1 MIDPRRARHCGKP
14 QHWRGLLALR
24 GLFALSA
31 MCCAAGSEAFSLD
44 ENLALSC
51 NQRRALQLQCH
62 YRLREGGELQA
73 ALGQWRGLNIQA
85 ELGARYPQAGDNT
98 ALLLLVDTSD
108 PARAP
113 ALRAAIT
120 HISTLLAAAPQHLK
134 IGLASFDSD
143 LRLLAPIGSDR
154 VVLLAN
160 STQLL
165 ANGRTTELY
174 RNVGEAVRVLSKSA
188 ATRKVLW
195 VFSDGLAEDHAYHH
209 EDIIALARNHD
220 VIINSIGYPRSIPQ
234 SVALQTLRR
243 LSNDSGG
250 QFLQTT
256 FPEFNLPADSLQ
268 RALGLLD
275 NGGQLTFDLGAL
287 VAKGGAGT
295 SELSLTFQT
304 HEQQL
309 AAMVPIVLPIGK
321 AQTTA
326 ETAPAPATLPFPR
339 ATAGLAAQGLNAVPM
354 WPWFSSLMAVSLVI
368 LGAVTLLYL
377 RVKRAPQLVRAAAG
391 KPLAWLLLAEAP
403 FTRHAVDHLP
413 WRIGRAGNH
422 DCTLTDHSVS
432 RLHAEVRGNQ
442 LGGVTLHDLRSLN
455 GVFVNDTRIEAVEL
469 RDGDVVDIGDVR
481 MRFTL
486 HDESHAAQEA
496 TVMVRTRTPA

>member
-1 MIDPRRARHCGKP
+1 MIDPRRAGRGGRP
-14 QHWRGLLALR
+14 PSWRGPLALRGLLAL
-24 GLFALSA
+24 AAIS
-31 MCCAAGSEAFSLD
+31 CAPSSKAASLN

-51 NQRRALQLQCH
+51 SQRSALKLECN

-73 ALGQWRGLNIQA
+73 ALGQWHELSIRA
-85 ELGARYPQAGDNT
+85 KLGARYPQADDNT

-113 ALRAAIT
+113 AVRAAII
-120 HISTLLAAAPQHLK
+120 HISTLLAAAPQHFR

-154 VVLLAN
+154 AALLAN
-160 STQLL
+160 TTQLL

-174 RNVGEAVRVLSKSA
+174 RNVGEAVRVLAKSA

-195 VFSDGLAEDHAYHH
+195 VLSDGLAEDYAYHH
-209 EDIIALARNHD
+209 QDIIALARSHD

-243 LSNDSGG
+243 LSNEGGG

-256 FPEFNLPADSLQ
+256 FPAFNLPTDSLQ
-268 RALGLLD
+268 RALTLLD
-275 NGGQLTFDLGAL
+275 NGGQLTFDLTPL
-287 VAKGGAGT
+287 VAKGAAGAG
-295 SELSLTFQT
+295 ELSLSFQT

-309 AAMVPIVLPIGK
+309 AAIVPIVLPSIK
-321 AQTTA
+321 AQATT
-326 ETAPAPATLPFPR
+326 ETAPAQAAMPLPR
-339 ATAGLAAQGLNAVPM
+339 TTAGRAAQGLNAVQV
-354 WPWFSSLMAVSLVI
+354 WPWFSSLMAVSLAI

-377 RVKRAPQLVRAAAG
+377 RVKRAPQSVRDVTA

-403 FTRHAVDHLP
+403 FTRHAVDRLP
-413 WRIGRAGNH
+413 WRIGRAGNN
-422 DCTLTDHSVS
+422 DFILTDHSVS
-432 RLHAEVRGNQ
+432 RRHAEVRGNQ

-455 GVFVNDTRIEAVEL
+455 GVFVNDTRIEAAQL
-469 RDGDVVDIGDVR
+469 GDGDVVDIGDVR

-496 TVMVRTRTPA
+496 TVMVRTHTPA

>member
-1 MIDPRRARHCGKP
+1 MG
-14 QHWRGLLALR
+14 
-24 GLFALSA
+24 
-31 MCCAAGSEAFSLD
+31 CAPGSEALGLD
-44 ENLALSC
+44 EKLALSC
-51 NQRRALQLQCH
+51 NQPSAIQLHCN
-62 YRLREGGELQA
+62 YRLREGGELQT

-85 ELGARYPQAGDNT
+85 ELGTRYPQADDNT

-113 ALRAAIT
+113 ALRAAIA

-154 VVLLAN
+154 AALLAN

-174 RNVGEAVRVLSKSA
+174 RNVGEALRVLSKSP

-195 VFSDGLAEDHAYHH
+195 VLSDGLAEDYAYHH
-209 EDIIALARNHD
+209 EDIIALARNHN

-243 LSNDSGG
+243 LSSDSGG

-256 FPEFNLPADSLQ
+256 FPAFNLPADSLP
-268 RALGLLD
+268 RALSLLD
-275 NGGQLTFDLGAL
+275 NGGQLTFDLRPL
-287 VAKGGAGT
+287 VAKGGAGA
-295 SELSLTFQT
+295 SELSLSFQT

-309 AAMVPIVLPIGK
+309 AAVVPIVLPTIK
-321 AQTTA
+321 AQATA
-326 ETAPAPATLPFPR
+326 ETAPAQAAMPLPR
-339 ATAGLAAQGLNAVPM
+339 TTAGRAAHGLNAVQV
-354 WPWFSSLMAVSLVI
+354 WPWFSSLVAISLAI

-377 RVKRAPQLVRAAAG
+377 RVKRAPQLVRNATA

-403 FTRHAVDHLP
+403 FTRHAVDRLP
-413 WRIGRAGNH
+413 WRIGRAGNN
-422 DCTLTDHSVS
+422 DFTLTDHSVS

-469 RDGDVVDIGDVR
+469 SDGDVLDIGDVR